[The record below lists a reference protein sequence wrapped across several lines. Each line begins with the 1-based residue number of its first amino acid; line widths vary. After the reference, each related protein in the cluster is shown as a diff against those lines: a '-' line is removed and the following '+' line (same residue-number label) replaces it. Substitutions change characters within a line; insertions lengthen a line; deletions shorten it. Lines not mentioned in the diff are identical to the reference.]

1 MTMRLTYCHKR
12 RATTLVESAFVMSIL
27 LLFLFGIL
35 EYGRLMM
42 TRQILDNAV
51 REGARFAIVHT
62 YDKTA
67 IDVQNVVDQVLGGQG
82 AQLQGYNKTTSI
94 QVFKVDPTNGSNL
107 GPWTN
112 AAFGDSIA
120 VTISGTYKPILP
132 VYIGLPSTITVQA
145 QCIMKSEAN

>member
-112 AAFGDSIA
+112 ATFGDSIA

>member
-1 MTMRLTYCHKR
+1 MTMRLTYCRKR

-67 IDVQNVVDQVLGGQG
+67 IDVQNVVDQVLGGQ
-82 AQLQGYNKTTSI
+82 AAHLQWNNRTNRIKVL
-94 QVFKVDPTNGSNL
+94 QVDRT
-107 GPWTN
+107 
-112 AAFGDSIA
+112 
-120 VTISGTYKPILP
+120 
-132 VYIGLPSTITVQA
+132 
-145 QCIMKSEAN
+145 